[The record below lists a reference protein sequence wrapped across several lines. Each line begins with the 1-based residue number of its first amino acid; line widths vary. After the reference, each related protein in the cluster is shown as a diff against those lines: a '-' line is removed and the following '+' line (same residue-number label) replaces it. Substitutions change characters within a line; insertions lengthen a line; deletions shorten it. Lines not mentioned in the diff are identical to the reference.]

1 MMKSII
7 LASSLAAMSMGV
19 QAGDFYVLGDVGQS
33 KAEISVADYTVSFTE
48 TLFDIGAGYN
58 LNETIAFE
66 FAYRDLG
73 GSSSSDEY
81 YASASDLTSLQL
93 SALGKLPV
101 NDAMFVFGRLGVARL
116 SLDESETFKSPQGD
130 TYESSS
136 ESKTKALVGL
146 GAGYNVSQALTL
158 RAEYLRHAKVGEV
171 TFSSLSLGATYS
183 F

>member
-1 MMKSII
+1 MANERSGARWG
-7 LASSLAAMSMGV
+7 LL
-19 QAGDFYVLGDVGQS
+19 
-33 KAEISVADYTVSFTE
+33 VAY
-48 TLFDIGAGYN
+48 
-58 LNETIAFE
+58 
-66 FAYRDLG
+66 
-73 GSSSSDEY
+73 SSSDEY
-81 YASASDLTSLQL
+81 YASSTDLTSLQL

-116 SLDESETFKSPQGD
+116 SLDESETFKSPQGN

-136 ESKTKALVGL
+136 ESKTKALIGL
-146 GAGYNVSQALTL
+146 GAGYNVSQALAV